1 MFLVSINV
9 EDGEGIL
16 VVSVVEVVGLRYELA
31 PIPGREE
38 TISDTIDDVIGEG
51 DEEKVR
57 EGRKGVHV
65 LMRDEKE
72 ERKKQANNKA
82 KQHSTP
88 KAVTFPCTATS
99 KNLPTYLSWSL
110 ATAAASSF
118 LLYVSVVLRWRWYSL
133 RSVRTSVDEARNS
146 FSILARS
153 LSNTCR
159 RDRERG

>member
-31 PIPGREE
+31 PIPGKE

-57 EGRKGVHV
+57 EGRKGVHI

-72 ERKKQANNKA
+72 ERKKQATR
-82 KQHSTP
+82 Q
-88 KAVTFPCTATS
+88 
-99 KNLPTYLSWSL
+99 
-110 ATAAASSF
+110 
-118 LLYVSVVLRWRWYSL
+118 
-133 RSVRTSVDEARNS
+133 
-146 FSILARS
+146 
-153 LSNTCR
+153 SNTAHPKQSLFHVQQQARIFPRTYPGPWLQRLPPTSSCTSL
-159 RDRERG
+159 